1 MEAEKV
7 ILQFSCPDK
16 PGVLAAVTQF
26 LFKNDAFMTEVSSF
40 SAHDTKRFFN
50 RIAFQK
56 SDSSCFNLDILEKD
70 FLADLNDFNIDCS
83 FYNAEVP
90 CRTVIA
96 VSKYSHCLN
105 DIIHRWEVDA
115 LPIDIRAIVSNH
127 DDARSF
133 SEWNK
138 IPYHHLPVSA
148 ETKKDQEKLFKD
160 VIEDNDAELVILARY
175 MQILSPEFLDG
186 LTSDCINIHHSFLP
200 GFKGAKPYHQAYDRG
215 VKIIGATAH
224 YVTDDLDEGP
234 IIEQDIRRVDHST
247 SPESM
252 QQSGYDIE
260 SSVLLR
266 AVRLYSERRIMP
278 VSYTHLRAHE
288 T

>member
-56 SDSSCFNLDILEKD
+56 SDSSSFNLDTLEKD

-96 VSKYSHCLN
+96 VSKYSHCWN
-105 DIIHRWEVDA
+105 DIIQRWEVDA

-266 AVRLYSERRIMP
+266 AVRLYSERRIMLNGIKT
-278 VSYTHLRAHE
+278 VVFN
-288 T
+288 

>member
-56 SDSSCFNLDILEKD
+56 SDSSSFNLDTLEND
-70 FLADLNDFNIDCS
+70 FLTDLNDFNIDCS
-83 FYNAEVP
+83 FYNAKVP

-115 LPIDIRAIVSNH
+115 LPIDIKAIVSNH

-148 ETKKDQEKLFKD
+148 ETKNDQERLFKD
-160 VIEDNDAELVILARY
+160 VIEDNDTELVILARY

-266 AVRLYSERRIMP
+266 AVRLYSERRIMLNGIKT
-278 VSYTHLRAHE
+278 VVFN
-288 T
+288 

>member
-16 PGVLAAVTQF
+16 PGVLAAVTHF

-40 SAHDTKRFFN
+40 SANDTKRFFN

-56 SDSSCFNLDILEKD
+56 SDSSSFNLDTLEKD
-70 FLADLNDFNIDCS
+70 FLTDLNDFNIDCS

-115 LPIDIRAIVSNH
+115 LPIDIKAIVSNH

-247 SPESM
+247 SPQNM

-266 AVRLYSERRIMP
+266 AVRLYSERRIMLNGIKT
-278 VSYTHLRAHE
+278 VVFN
-288 T
+288 

>member
-40 SAHDTKRFFN
+40 SAHDTKIFFN
-50 RIAFQK
+50 RIASQK
-56 SDSSCFNLDILEKD
+56 SDSSSFNLDTLEKD
-70 FLADLNDFNIDCS
+70 FLSDLNDFNIDCS

-266 AVRLYSERRIMP
+266 AVRLYSERRIMLNGIKT
-278 VSYTHLRAHE
+278 VVFN
-288 T
+288 

>member
-16 PGVLAAVTQF
+16 PGILAAVTQF

-56 SDSSCFNLDILEKD
+56 SDSSSFNLVTLEND
-70 FLADLNDFNIDCS
+70 FLTDLNDFNIDCS

-115 LPIDIRAIVSNH
+115 LPIDIKAIVSNH

-148 ETKKDQEKLFKD
+148 ETKNDQERLFKD

-266 AVRLYSERRIMP
+266 AVRLYSERRIMLNGIKT
-278 VSYTHLRAHE
+278 VVFN
-288 T
+288 

>member
-56 SDSSCFNLDILEKD
+56 SDSSSFNLYTLEND
-70 FLADLNDFNIDCS
+70 FLTDLNDFNIDCS

-148 ETKKDQEKLFKD
+148 ETKKDQERLFKD

-266 AVRLYSERRIMP
+266 AVRLYSERRIMLNGIKT
-278 VSYTHLRAHE
+278 VVFN
-288 T
+288 

>member
-56 SDSSCFNLDILEKD
+56 SDSSSFNLDTLEKD

-127 DDARSF
+127 DDARNF

-266 AVRLYSERRIMP
+266 AVRLYSERRIMLNGIKT
-278 VSYTHLRAHE
+278 VVFN
-288 T
+288 

>member
-7 ILQFSCPDK
+7 ILQFSCTDK

-56 SDSSCFNLDILEKD
+56 SDSSSFNLDTLEKD

-115 LPIDIRAIVSNH
+115 LPIDIRAIISNH

-266 AVRLYSERRIMP
+266 AVRLYSERRIMLNGIKT
-278 VSYTHLRAHE
+278 VVFN
-288 T
+288 

>member
-16 PGVLAAVTQF
+16 PGILAAVTQF

-56 SDSSCFNLDILEKD
+56 SDSSSFNLDTLEND
-70 FLADLNDFNIDCS
+70 FLTDLNDFNIDCS

-115 LPIDIRAIVSNH
+115 LPIDIKAIVSNH

-148 ETKKDQEKLFKD
+148 ETKNDQERLFKD

-266 AVRLYSERRIMP
+266 AVRLYSERRIMLNGIKT
-278 VSYTHLRAHE
+278 VVFN
-288 T
+288 

>member
-56 SDSSCFNLDILEKD
+56 SDSSSFNLDTLEKD
-70 FLADLNDFNIDCS
+70 FLADLNDFNIDSS

-266 AVRLYSERRIMP
+266 AVRLYSERRIMLNGIKT
-278 VSYTHLRAHE
+278 VVFN
-288 T
+288 

>member
-56 SDSSCFNLDILEKD
+56 SDSSSFNLDTLEND
-70 FLADLNDFNIDCS
+70 FLTDLNDFNIDCS

-115 LPIDIRAIVSNH
+115 LPIDIKAIVSNH

-160 VIEDNDAELVILARY
+160 VIEDNDTELVILARY
-175 MQILSPEFLDG
+175 MQILSSEFLDG

-266 AVRLYSERRIMP
+266 AVRLYSERRIMLNGIKT
-278 VSYTHLRAHE
+278 VVFN
-288 T
+288 

>member
-56 SDSSCFNLDILEKD
+56 SDSSSFNLDTLEKD
-70 FLADLNDFNIDCS
+70 FLADLKDFNIDCS

-266 AVRLYSERRIMP
+266 AVRLYSERRIMLNGIKT
-278 VSYTHLRAHE
+278 VVFN
-288 T
+288 

>member
-56 SDSSCFNLDILEKD
+56 SDSSCFNLDTLEKD
-70 FLADLNDFNIDCS
+70 FLADLNDFNIDCN

-148 ETKKDQEKLFKD
+148 ETKKDQEKLFKE

-266 AVRLYSERRIMP
+266 AVRLYSERRIMLNGIKT
-278 VSYTHLRAHE
+278 VVFN
-288 T
+288 

>member
-56 SDSSCFNLDILEKD
+56 SDSSSFHLDTLEKN

-266 AVRLYSERRIMP
+266 AVRLYSERRIMLNGIKT
-278 VSYTHLRAHE
+278 VVFN
-288 T
+288 

>member
-56 SDSSCFNLDILEKD
+56 SDSSYFNLDTLEKD
-70 FLADLNDFNIDCS
+70 FLADLNDFNIDCN

-148 ETKKDQEKLFKD
+148 ETKKDQEKLFKE

-266 AVRLYSERRIMP
+266 AVRLYSERRIMLNGIKT
-278 VSYTHLRAHE
+278 VVFN
-288 T
+288 

>member
-40 SAHDTKRFFN
+40 SAHETKRFFN

-56 SDSSCFNLDILEKD
+56 SDSSSFNLDILEKD

-115 LPIDIRAIVSNH
+115 LPIDIRAIISNH

-266 AVRLYSERRIMP
+266 AVRLYSERRIMLNGIKT
-278 VSYTHLRAHE
+278 VVFN
-288 T
+288 

>member
-56 SDSSCFNLDILEKD
+56 SDSSSFNLYTLEND
-70 FLADLNDFNIDCS
+70 FLTDLNDFNIDCS
-83 FYNAEVP
+83 FFNAEVP

-115 LPIDIRAIVSNH
+115 LPIDIKAIISNH

-148 ETKKDQEKLFKD
+148 ETKNDQERLFKD

-266 AVRLYSERRIMP
+266 AVRLYSERRIMLNGIKT
-278 VSYTHLRAHE
+278 VVFN
-288 T
+288 

>member
-16 PGVLAAVTQF
+16 PGILAAVTQF

-56 SDSSCFNLDILEKD
+56 SDSSSFKLDTLEKD
-70 FLADLNDFNIDCS
+70 FLANLNDFNIDCS

-115 LPIDIRAIVSNH
+115 LPIDIRAIISNH

-266 AVRLYSERRIMP
+266 AVRLYSERRIMLNGIKT
-278 VSYTHLRAHE
+278 VVFN
-288 T
+288 

>member
-56 SDSSCFNLDILEKD
+56 SDSSSFNLDTLEKD
-70 FLADLNDFNIDCS
+70 FLSDLNDFNIDCS

-186 LTSDCINIHHSFLP
+186 LVSDCINIHHSFLP

-266 AVRLYSERRIMP
+266 AVRLYSERRIMLNGIKT
-278 VSYTHLRAHE
+278 VVFN
-288 T
+288 

>member
-56 SDSSCFNLDILEKD
+56 SDSSSFNLDTLEND

-115 LPIDIRAIVSNH
+115 LPIDIKAIVSNH

-148 ETKKDQEKLFKD
+148 ETKNDQERLFKD

-266 AVRLYSERRIMP
+266 AVRLYSERRIMLNGIKT
-278 VSYTHLRAHE
+278 VVFN
-288 T
+288 

>member
-56 SDSSCFNLDILEKD
+56 SDSSSFNLDTLEND
-70 FLADLNDFNIDCS
+70 FLTDLNDFNIDCS

-115 LPIDIRAIVSNH
+115 LPIDIKAIVSNH
-127 DDARSF
+127 NDARSF

-148 ETKKDQEKLFKD
+148 ETKNDQERLFKG

-266 AVRLYSERRIMP
+266 AVRLYSERRIMLNGIKT
-278 VSYTHLRAHE
+278 VVFN
-288 T
+288 

>member
-26 LFKNDAFMTEVSSF
+26 LFKNNAFMTEVSSF

-56 SDSSCFNLDILEKD
+56 SDSSSFNLDTLEKD
-70 FLADLNDFNIDCS
+70 FLTDLNDFNIDCS

-90 CRTVIA
+90 CRTIIA

-115 LPIDIRAIVSNH
+115 LPIDIKAIVSNH

-138 IPYHHLPVSA
+138 IPYHHLPVSK

-160 VIEDNDAELVILARY
+160 VIENNDAELLILARY

-266 AVRLYSERRIMP
+266 AVRLYSERRIMLNGIKT
-278 VSYTHLRAHE
+278 VVFN
-288 T
+288 

>member
-1 MEAEKV
+1 
-7 ILQFSCPDK
+7 
-16 PGVLAAVTQF
+16 
-26 LFKNDAFMTEVSSF
+26 MTEVSSF

-56 SDSSCFNLDILEKD
+56 SDSSSFNLDTLEKD
-70 FLADLNDFNIDCS
+70 FLTDLNDFNIDCS

-90 CRTVIA
+90 CRTIIA

-115 LPIDIRAIVSNH
+115 LPIDIKAIVSNH

-138 IPYHHLPVSA
+138 IPYHHLPVST

-160 VIEDNDAELVILARY
+160 VIENDDAELLILARY

-266 AVRLYSERRIMP
+266 AVRLYSERRIMLNGIKT
-278 VSYTHLRAHE
+278 VVFN
-288 T
+288 

>member
-26 LFKNDAFMTEVSSF
+26 LYNNDAFMTEVSSF

-56 SDSSCFNLDILEKD
+56 SDTSSFNLDTLEKD
-70 FLADLNDFNIDCS
+70 FLTDLNDFNIDCS

-115 LPIDIRAIVSNH
+115 LPIDIKAIVSNH

-148 ETKKDQEKLFKD
+148 ETKNDQERLFKD

-266 AVRLYSERRIMP
+266 AVRLYSERRIMLNGIKT
-278 VSYTHLRAHE
+278 VVFN
-288 T
+288 

>member
-1 MEAEKV
+1 MEAEKI

-56 SDSSCFNLDILEKD
+56 SDSSSFNLDTLEND
-70 FLADLNDFNIDCS
+70 FLTDLNDFNIDCS

-148 ETKKDQEKLFKD
+148 ETKKDQEKLFKE

-266 AVRLYSERRIMP
+266 AVRLYSERRIMLNGIKT
-278 VSYTHLRAHE
+278 VVFN
-288 T
+288 

>member
-26 LFKNDAFMTEVSSF
+26 LFKNNAFMTEVSSF

-56 SDSSCFNLDILEKD
+56 SDSSSFNLDTLEKD
-70 FLADLNDFNIDCS
+70 FLTDLNDFNIDCS

-90 CRTVIA
+90 CRTIIA

-115 LPIDIRAIVSNH
+115 LPIDIKAIVSNH

-138 IPYHHLPVSA
+138 IPYHHLPVSK

-160 VIEDNDAELVILARY
+160 VIENNNAELLILARY

-266 AVRLYSERRIMP
+266 AVRLYSERRIMLNGIKT
-278 VSYTHLRAHE
+278 VVFN
-288 T
+288 

>member
-56 SDSSCFNLDILEKD
+56 SDSSSFNLYTLEND
-70 FLADLNDFNIDCS
+70 FLTDLSDFNIDCS

-115 LPIDIRAIVSNH
+115 LPIDIKAIVSNH

-266 AVRLYSERRIMP
+266 AVRLYSERRIMLNGIKT
-278 VSYTHLRAHE
+278 VVFN
-288 T
+288 

>member
-56 SDSSCFNLDILEKD
+56 SDTSSFNLDTLEKD

-266 AVRLYSERRIMP
+266 AVRLYSERRIMLNGIKT
-278 VSYTHLRAHE
+278 VVFN
-288 T
+288 

>member
-56 SDSSCFNLDILEKD
+56 SDSSSFNLDTLEKD

-115 LPIDIRAIVSNH
+115 LPIDIRAIISNH

-148 ETKKDQEKLFKD
+148 ETKKDQEKLFGIKKLNVPRSSLPAITHVDYSARVQTVCERTNPRYAKLIKAFKAKTGCPTIVNTSFNVRGEPIVCSPEDAYRCFMRTEMD
-160 VIEDNDAELVILARY
+160 VLVLQN
-175 MQILSPEFLDG
+175 QILFKNEQPLFKKDENWKKEFELD
-186 LTSDCINIHHSFLP
+186 
-200 GFKGAKPYHQAYDRG
+200 
-215 VKIIGATAH
+215 
-224 YVTDDLDEGP
+224 
-234 IIEQDIRRVDHST
+234 
-247 SPESM
+247 
-252 QQSGYDIE
+252 
-260 SSVLLR
+260 
-266 AVRLYSERRIMP
+266 
-278 VSYTHLRAHE
+278 
-288 T
+288 

>member
-56 SDSSCFNLDILEKD
+56 SDTSSFNLDTLEKD

-200 GFKGAKPYHQAYDRG
+200 GFKGTKPYHQAYDRG

-266 AVRLYSERRIMP
+266 AVRLYSERRIMLNGIKT
-278 VSYTHLRAHE
+278 VVFN
-288 T
+288 

>member
-56 SDSSCFNLDILEKD
+56 SDSSSFNLDTLEKD

-115 LPIDIRAIVSNH
+115 LPIDIRAIISNH

-148 ETKKDQEKLFKD
+148 ETKKDQEKLFKE

-266 AVRLYSERRIMP
+266 AVRLYSERRIMLNGIKT
-278 VSYTHLRAHE
+278 VVFN
-288 T
+288 

>member
-56 SDSSCFNLDILEKD
+56 SDSSSFNLDTLEKD

-83 FYNAEVP
+83 FYNAEGP

-266 AVRLYSERRIMP
+266 AVRLYSERRIMLNGIKT
-278 VSYTHLRAHE
+278 VVFN
-288 T
+288 

>member
-50 RIAFQK
+50 LFAYKK
-56 SDSSCFNLDILEKD
+56 SDSSSFNLDTLEND
-70 FLADLNDFNIDCS
+70 FLTDLNDFNIDCS

-115 LPIDIRAIVSNH
+115 LPIDIKAIVSNH

-175 MQILSPEFLDG
+175 MQILSSEFLDG

-266 AVRLYSERRIMP
+266 AVRLYSERRIMLNGIKT
-278 VSYTHLRAHE
+278 VVFN
-288 T
+288 

>member
-56 SDSSCFNLDILEKD
+56 SDSSSFNLDTLEKD

-115 LPIDIRAIVSNH
+115 LQIDIRAIVSNH

-266 AVRLYSERRIMP
+266 AVRLYSERRIMLNGIKT
-278 VSYTHLRAHE
+278 VVFN
-288 T
+288 

>member
-26 LFKNDAFMTEVSSF
+26 LFKNNAFMTEVSSF

-56 SDSSCFNLDILEKD
+56 SDSSSFNLDTLEKD
-70 FLADLNDFNIDCS
+70 FLTDLNDFNIDCS

-115 LPIDIRAIVSNH
+115 LPIDIKAIVSNH

-138 IPYHHLPVSA
+138 IPYHHLPVSK

-160 VIEDNDAELVILARY
+160 VIENNDAELLILARY

-200 GFKGAKPYHQAYDRG
+200 GFKGARPYHQAYDRG

-266 AVRLYSERRIMP
+266 AVRLYSERRIMLNGIKT
-278 VSYTHLRAHE
+278 VVFN
-288 T
+288 

>member
-56 SDSSCFNLDILEKD
+56 SDSSSFNLDTLEND
-70 FLADLNDFNIDCS
+70 FLTDLNDFNIDCS

-148 ETKKDQEKLFKD
+148 ETKNDQERLFKD

-266 AVRLYSERRIMP
+266 AVRLYSERRIMLNG
-278 VSYTHLRAHE
+278 VKTVVFN
-288 T
+288 

>member
-56 SDSSCFNLDILEKD
+56 SDTSSFNLDTLEKD

-115 LPIDIRAIVSNH
+115 LPIDIRAIISNH

-186 LTSDCINIHHSFLP
+186 LTSDCINIPHSFLP

-266 AVRLYSERRIMP
+266 AVRLYSERRIMLNGIKT
-278 VSYTHLRAHE
+278 VVFN
-288 T
+288 

>member
-56 SDSSCFNLDILEKD
+56 SDSSSFNLDILEND
-70 FLADLNDFNIDCS
+70 FLADLKDFNIDCS

-266 AVRLYSERRIMP
+266 AVRLYSERRIMLNGIKT
-278 VSYTHLRAHE
+278 VVFN
-288 T
+288 

>member
-56 SDSSCFNLDILEKD
+56 SDSSSFNLDTLEND
-70 FLADLNDFNIDCS
+70 FLTDLNDFNIDCS

-115 LPIDIRAIVSNH
+115 LPIDIKAIVSNH

-148 ETKKDQEKLFKD
+148 ETKNDQERLFKD

-266 AVRLYSERRIMP
+266 AVRLYSERRIMLNG
-278 VSYTHLRAHE
+278 VKTVVFN
-288 T
+288 